1 MTTDSSSKLRLI
13 PVAIFLIIAG
23 FFAVALRSG
32 DPSRLPS
39 TLIGKS
45 APEAAFP
52 GLDGLLSE
60 GKTVP
65 GFATADLAKGK
76 VSIVNFWASW
86 CTECVDEH
94 PLVAEL
100 KTLTGVDVYGV
111 AYKDSAVASRRFLG
125 RYGNPFTAVG
135 ADDSGRRGID
145 WGVYGTPETFVVN
158 GRGEIV
164 FKHVGPMSPE
174 SIKLKMLP
182 AIEAAKSGIAQKG

>member
-1 MTTDSSSKLRLI
+1 MTNNSSNHLRLA
-13 PVAIFLIIAG
+13 PVAIFVIVAG

-39 TLIGKS
+39 PLIGKP
-45 APEAAFP
+45 APEAEFP
-52 GLDGLLSE
+52 GLDGLLAE

-86 CTECVDEH
+86 CAPCVDEH
-94 PLVAEL
+94 PLIAEL
-100 KTLTGVDVYGV
+100 KMQTGVDVYGV
-111 AYKDSAVASRRFLG
+111 AYKDDGAASRRFLG

-164 FKHVGPMSPE
+164 FKHVGPMTAE
-174 SIKLKMLP
+174 SIKLKMMP
-182 AIEAAKSGIAQKG
+182 AIEAAKNSGAQKS

>member
-1 MTTDSSSKLRLI
+1 MAASTATRLA
-13 PVAIFLIIAG
+13 PVAIFVIVAG
-23 FFAVALRSG
+23 FFGVALRSG

-39 TLIGKS
+39 PLIGKP
-45 APEAAFP
+45 APQAAFP
-52 GLDGLLSE
+52 ALDGLLAE

-65 GFATADLAKGK
+65 GFATADLTKGK

-86 CTECVDEH
+86 CAPCVDEH
-94 PLVAEL
+94 PMLAEL
-100 KTLTGVDVYGV
+100 KMSAGVDVYGV
-111 AYKDSAVASRRFLG
+111 AYKDDGAASRRFLG

-164 FKHVGPMSPE
+164 FKHVGPMTAE

-182 AIEAAKSGIAQKG
+182 AIEAAKNSSAQKS

>member
-1 MTTDSSSKLRLI
+1 MLSSPDS
-13 PVAIFLIIAG
+13 
-23 FFAVALRSG
+23 
-32 DPSRLPS
+32 LPS
-39 TLIGKS
+39 HCARAIPLICHRRYLESQRLKQHS
-45 APEAAFP
+45 R
-52 GLDGLLSE
+52 GLDGLLAD
-60 GKTVP
+60 GKAVP

-86 CTECVDEH
+86 CTECIEEH

-100 KTLTGVDVYGV
+100 KTQTGIDVYGV
-111 AYKDSAVASRRFLG
+111 AYKDNSTASRRFLG

-164 FKHVGPMSPE
+164 FKHVGPMTAE

-182 AIEAAKSGIAQKG
+182 AIEAAKNSSAQKS

>member
-1 MTTDSSSKLRLI
+1 MTGRSSSKLRLI
-13 PVAIFLIIAG
+13 PVAVFLVTAG

-39 TLIGKS
+39 TLIGKPVPQ
-45 APEAAFP
+45 ATFP
-52 GLDGLLSE
+52 GLDGLLAD
-60 GKTVP
+60 GKTMP
-65 GFATADLAKGK
+65 GFTTADLAKGK

-100 KTLTGVDVYGV
+100 KTQTGVDVYGV
-111 AYKDSAVASRRFLG
+111 AYKDNGAASRRFLG

-182 AIEAAKSGIAQKG
+182 AIEAARSGPAQKG

>member
-1 MTTDSSSKLRLI
+1 MTSDSSNKLRLI
-13 PVAIFLIIAG
+13 PVVIFVIVAG

-32 DPSRLPS
+32 DPSHLPS
-39 TLIGKS
+39 ALLGKP
-45 APEAAFP
+45 APEATFP
-52 GLDGLLSE
+52 GLDGLLAD
-60 GKTVP
+60 GKAVP

-86 CTECVDEH
+86 CTECIEEH

-100 KTLTGVDVYGV
+100 KTQTGIDVYGV
-111 AYKDSAVASRRFLG
+111 AYKDNSTASRRFLG

-164 FKHVGPMSPE
+164 FKHVGPMTAE

-182 AIEAAKSGIAQKG
+182 AIEAAKNSSAQKS